1 MKFNS
6 SPVND
11 VALDDVSPRE
21 EFEGIFGRF
30 YQSVAVAREEGVFGE
45 LRQSVGVARAENI
58 FIIFDQEV
66 QLRSIVPSGTHLA
79 CFYQDVQ
86 KTVDEYNFITLN
98 QKVIE

>member
-11 VALDDVSPRE
+11 VAIDDVSPRE

-30 YQSVAVAREEGVFGE
+30 YASVGTAREEGVFAQ
-45 LRQSVGVARAENI
+45 LQQSVGVARAENI

-66 QLRSIVPSGTHLA
+66 QLRSVLPPGEHIA

-86 KTVDEYNFITLN
+86 KTVDEFNFITLN